1 MKKIKLQF
9 IILISLANAALG
21 QGTWKSVS
29 AGAGFS
35 VALHSDGTL
44 WSWGVNNHAQLGIGT
59 AEINGPEACRNTP
72 VQVLT
77 PYHDWVA
84 IDCGEAYTLA
94 IRSNGTIWGWGRKK
108 LQTIGTHILVS
119 EPEQIGIDSNFVS
132 ISAGYDF
139 WGAIKADGTLWT
151 WGKNGVLLG
160 RNDTTQWVPL
170 PTQVGTDTTWKQ
182 ISFGT
187 CHSLGLKNNGNLFF
201 WGLISWGVNYGDI
214 QYTPIQIGTNTY
226 RNISAGNGISAAI
239 KTNGTLWVWG
249 FNYSGQLGFGDT
261 NDRLTPTKIG
271 TDSDWLKI
279 YAGSSYFIGIKN
291 DHRLWAWGYNGDG
304 QMGNGTMDN
313 ITYPSLI
320 SLANAKYDQVAVPGG
335 PCLPEGGSLPFGY
348 HTLCIT
354 ENKLNIC
361 SAGANYW
368 GYLGTGYY
376 DNLAYFDCDVFSLA
390 SQAEENEVALSIE
403 PNPSEGIFHVT
414 SSSSEPMHINMLDQQ
429 GKQVAQFQLN
439 EPTSDNSFDLSE
451 QAPGVYFAHVTQGVQ
466 QWVKKLVVR

>member
-44 WSWGVNNHAQLGIGT
+44 WSWGVNNHAQLGMGT

-72 VQVLT
+72 VQVIT

-94 IRSNGTIWGWGRKK
+94 LRSNGTIWGWGRKK

-187 CHSLGLKNNGNLFF
+187 CHSLGLKTNGN
-201 WGLISWGVNYGDI
+201 
-214 QYTPIQIGTNTY
+214 
-226 RNISAGNGISAAI
+226 
-239 KTNGTLWVWG
+239 
-249 FNYSGQLGFGDT
+249 
-261 NDRLTPTKIG
+261 
-271 TDSDWLKI
+271 
-279 YAGSSYFIGIKN
+279 
-291 DHRLWAWGYNGDG
+291 
-304 QMGNGTMDN
+304 
-313 ITYPSLI
+313 
-320 SLANAKYDQVAVPGG
+320 
-335 PCLPEGGSLPFGY
+335 
-348 HTLCIT
+348 
-354 ENKLNIC
+354 
-361 SAGANYW
+361 
-368 GYLGTGYY
+368 
-376 DNLAYFDCDVFSLA
+376 
-390 SQAEENEVALSIE
+390 
-403 PNPSEGIFHVT
+403 
-414 SSSSEPMHINMLDQQ
+414 
-429 GKQVAQFQLN
+429 
-439 EPTSDNSFDLSE
+439 
-451 QAPGVYFAHVTQGVQ
+451 
-466 QWVKKLVVR
+466 

>member
-94 IRSNGTIWGWGRKK
+94 LRSNGTIWGWGRKK

-187 CHSLGLKNNGNLFF
+187 CHSLGLKTNGNLFF

-414 SSSSEPMHINMLDQQ
+414 SSSSEPMHITMLDQQ

>member
-9 IILISLANAALG
+9 IILISLATAALG
-21 QGTWKSVS
+21 QGTWKSIS

-84 IDCGEAYTLA
+84 IYCGEAYTLA
-94 IRSNGTIWGWGRKK
+94 LRSNGTIWGWGRKK

-414 SSSSEPMHINMLDQQ
+414 SSSSEPMHITMLDQQ

>member
-414 SSSSEPMHINMLDQQ
+414 SSSSEPMHITMLDQQ